1 MIKKSYIIS
10 HSENSIDLNMTT
22 TVPSINQEKLGQ
34 FIVKVLSEFGGG
46 ASAILTNIG
55 DRLGLYKAMYDFG
68 KPITSQEL
76 ANNT

>member
-34 FIVKVLSEFGGG
+34 FIVKVLSEFGGA

>member
-1 MIKKSYIIS
+1 
-10 HSENSIDLNMTT
+10 MTT

-34 FIVKVLSEFGGG
+34 FIVKVLSEFGGD

-55 DRLGLYKAMYDFG
+55 DRLGLYKPMYDFG